1 MEQLPPLTAEEIELN
16 FNRFRSLCE
25 KLGERAQFALALV
38 DHFGERLALCPASGK
53 KDYHRSTPGGLID
66 HSLRVLMNAR
76 TLAKAFGWQVSK
88 ESLIIA
94 CLFHDLGKVGDINND
109 YYVAAE
115 EWRQQKLGE
124 TYTYNKDIP
133 YMSVPHRG
141 VYLCQHFGLQ
151 LTMEEILAISLN
163 DGWVVEENKPYCL
176 KEPLLAHIVMTADY
190 ISTMQE
196 KGSFP

>member
-1 MEQLPPLTAEEIELN
+1 MTMSLTPEEIEEN
-16 FNRFRSLCE
+16 FNKFRSLCE
-25 KLGERAQFALALV
+25 KLGDRSEPALAMV
-38 DHFGERLALCPASGK
+38 DHLGERLALCPASGK
-53 KDYHRSTPGGLID
+53 KDYHNSFPGGLID

-76 TLAKAFGWQVSK
+76 TLAKAFSWTIPK

-94 CLFHDLGKVGDINND
+94 CLFHDLGKVGDVNDD

-124 TYTYNKDIP
+124 TYTYNKDIQ

-141 VYLCQHFGLQ
+141 VFLCQHFGLQ
-151 LTMEEILAISLN
+151 LKMEEILAITLN

-176 KEPLLAHIVMTADY
+176 KEPLLAHVVMTADY
-190 ISTMQE
+190 ISCMQE
-196 KGSFP
+196 KGAFP